1 MQRPLCLAP
10 IVALLVFLVF
20 AIGAYGQEDPSSVVQ
35 RFQDARNRG
44 DVDAT
49 MALVATDVSYVSG
62 LACPPERPCIGTDAV
77 RRDVQLFI
85 SDGAYSSDIGNSDV
99 SGTIVQVQ
107 LGTESS
113 VQSSVGV
120 ERTLSDVTAEV
131 RDGQISSW
139 QSVSDVTDPQTA
151 WWLDHQPDR

>member
-1 MQRPLCLAP
+1 MWAELAAARVANVQSARRTGSAGPHRLTCPGEGFLMQRPLCLAP

-107 LGTESS
+107 L
-113 VQSSVGV
+113 
-120 ERTLSDVTAEV
+120 
-131 RDGQISSW
+131 
-139 QSVSDVTDPQTA
+139 
-151 WWLDHQPDR
+151 